1 MKHTFAA
8 RRFGAAKWALLLSSI
23 GFTFA
28 LFTSTSP
35 GASATATGVLP
46 RVLATNC
53 TRLPTEFVT
62 APDLGAVVAGSQF
75 TRQILVL
82 FGFRPHTF
90 KFGQF
95 GAFGGAITIS
105 DAGKLQGKFTD
116 PGLNIF
122 EVVVS
127 DGAAGIPPQ
136 PISRLFFLNAV
147 PQQFSEAPLHFES
160 GLPIAFGTTA
170 QTITLPTAV
179 SGDSYFC
186 SIQPNGGVPPYTTEL
201 LAQTGVRFL
210 PQGLA
215 YDTTNLLFYGKPA
228 LPTPVGSPA
237 KITMLLSDSAGR
249 QVTGTFLLNI
259 IQGTITSQAV
269 ATAGNMSL
277 NFGNN
282 HLFDT
287 LQLTLILDKSE
298 LNALGIHT
306 PADLNGLPIQMN
318 FGGFKLPPDKQPN
331 SNTKIITTFNAAGE
345 ISVPP
350 RHLVLGDVVGSG
362 VKDVVY
368 TIKLDPKTG
377 ILTAKFKN
385 ISMINTIGAK
395 FLSFEGQDQ
404 AFNRGPVIPI
414 NIKIGL
420 KPNSDLAGSSNDVLD
435 KTDVIKFVYKR
446 QGSIGH
452 GTARLNDNLAP
463 AGIFLINKV
472 SGTERQVLVDANN
485 NIRADRIFLQM
496 KGLMR
501 QPGAQP
507 VVPKPTDS
515 VSIFINRL
523 CLGTFPVSSFAAMG
537 DKLIFASDDP
547 TKGLKDLVIDNKKGT
562 VLITTN
568 GLDPANQLFGVDVL
582 NAGDPQT
589 IPITLTISGPDI
601 HNPTFD
607 GQSTVTLFRKGAIIM
622 NK

>member
-1 MKHTFAA
+1 MKHTFPA
-8 RRFGAAKWALLLSSI
+8 RRFGAAKWALLLSSV

-35 GASATATGVLP
+35 GASANATGALP

-53 TRLPTEFVT
+53 TRIPTEFVT
-62 APDLGAVVAGSQF
+62 APDLGAVVVGSQF
-75 TRQILVL
+75 TRQILVR

-105 DAGKLQGKFTD
+105 EAGKIQGAFTD
-116 PGLNIF
+116 VGLNLF
-122 EVVVS
+122 EVVVK
-127 DGAAGIPPQ
+127 DGASGIPQP
-136 PISRLFFLNAV
+136 PISRIFGMTAV
-147 PQQFSEAPLHFES
+147 DQQFSEAPLHFET
-160 GLPIAFGTTA
+160 GAPITPGTLT
-170 QTITLPTAV
+170 QTITLPDAV

-201 LAQTGVRFL
+201 IAPTGVRFL

-215 YDTTNLLFYGKPA
+215 YDIKNLLIYGKPA
-228 LPTPVGSPA
+228 IPTPVGNPA
-237 KITMLLSDSAGR
+237 KIMVLLIDSSGK

-259 IQGTITSQAV
+259 VQGTITSQAV
-269 ATAGNMSL
+269 ATSGNMTL

-282 HLFDT
+282 HLFDS
-287 LQLTLILDKSE
+287 LQLSLVLDKSQI
-298 LNALGIHT
+298 NASGIHT
-306 PADLNGLPIQMN
+306 AADLNGLPIEMN
-318 FGGFKLPPDKQPN
+318 FGGFKLPPDAQPN

-350 RHLVLGDVVGSG
+350 RHLVLGDIVGSG

-368 TIKLDPKTG
+368 TIKFDPVTG
-377 ILTAKFKN
+377 VLTAKFKN
-385 ISMINTIGAK
+385 ISMIDAIGAK

-404 AFNRGPVIPI
+404 PFFRGPVIPI

-420 KPNSDLAGSSNDVLD
+420 KAGADLSTATDVLD
-435 KTDVIKFVYKR
+435 ATDVIKFVYKR
-446 QGSIGH
+446 QGSVAH
-452 GTARLNDNLAP
+452 GTARFNDNLAP

-485 NIRADRIFLQM
+485 NIRGDRIFLQM

-515 VSIFINRL
+515 VSIFVNRL

-537 DKLIFASDDP
+537 GKLVFASDDP
-547 TKGLKDLVIDNKKGT
+547 TKGLKDLVIDNTKGT

-568 GLDPANQLFGVDVL
+568 GLDPANQLFGIDIL
-582 NAGDPQT
+582 NAGEPQT

-607 GQSTVTLFRKGAIIM
+607 GQSTVTLFRKGMSIK